1 MRANN
6 GDHVNAL
13 INPADG
19 SVNPA
24 PAYFDNVKVT
34 VTGTEAALIN
44 AGFAPNA
51 EIVYNIVD
59 EKPVENKDEP
69 GETTVVVDPAETT
82 AQTVEA
88 PEKDG
93 SFPVVAIIIAVVA
106 IVVAAVVVVIVKK
119 KK

>member
-6 GDHVNAL
+6 GANVNAI

-19 SVNPA
+19 SENPA
-24 PAYFDNVKVT
+24 PAYFDNLKVT

-44 AGFAPNA
+44 SGFAPNA

-59 EKPVENKDEP
+59 EKPAV
-69 GETTVVVDPAETT
+69 PAETIAET
-82 AQTVEA
+82 AYETATEGTDVATEPVE
-88 PEKDG
+88 KG
-93 SFPVVAIIIAVVA
+93 NSSIVIIAVVA
-106 IVVAAVVVVIVKK
+106 VFVAIVVAVVIVVAKK